1 MRIAPV
7 SLVKRSHVTAAPRIL
22 QAAED
27 CFGEH
32 GIDAVSLRQIAIAA
46 GQGNTAAV
54 QYHFGS
60 KEGLLEAIFQH
71 RLPAIEQRRKAL
83 IETLEPQ
90 KRTQVRSLL
99 KIIFQP
105 IWEISNAQGRP
116 SNALFVRRLNNTT
129 GRPPEWCR
137 AADREH
143 GNAEKENNLINALN

>member
-71 RLPAIEQRRKAL
+71 RLPAIHQRRKAPGT
-83 IETLEPQ
+83 EERRGG
-90 KRTQVRSLL
+90 KGGVRPCKS
-99 KIIFQP
+99 
-105 IWEISNAQGRP
+105 WGGR
-116 SNALFVRRLNNTT
+116 V
-129 GRPPEWCR
+129 
-137 AADREH
+137 
-143 GNAEKENNLINALN
+143 K

>member
-71 RLPAIEQRRKAL
+71 RPPAIDQRRKGP
-83 IETLEPQ
+83 IEKLVPPH
-90 KRTQVRSLL
+90 RPPVRSLL
-99 KIIFQP
+99 KIIFQTVWQ
-105 IWEISNAQGRP
+105 IRNAQGRLEEHTT
-116 SNALFVRRLNNTT
+116 ALQSIIGLSDAVFS
-129 GRPPEWCR
+129 
-137 AADREH
+137 
-143 GNAEKENNLINALN
+143 

>member
-1 MRIAPV
+1 MRMSDWSSDVCSSDLLAIGRPMRIAPV

-60 KEGLLEAIFQH
+60 KERSEEH
-71 RLPAIEQRRKAL
+71 
-83 IETLEPQ
+83 TSEPQ
-90 KRTQVRSLL
+90 SLMRISYAVCCL
-99 KIIFQP
+99 KKKNKQKT
-105 IWEISNAQGRP
+105 
-116 SNALFVRRLNNTT
+116 NN
-129 GRPPEWCR
+129 
-137 AADREH
+137 
-143 GNAEKENNLINALN
+143 